1 MIFSNYF
8 LICLLIS
15 LFIKNHVCTY
25 MHRELQKTPLHHQHG
40 SDTHHLLA
48 QLSSI
53 RCISHSLQLPV
64 NPLHHTH
71 HHHHRRRIQLATPP
85 QNQSPSVSKSH
96 QQPRHSF
103 HTPFHSNQLLFPSPV
118 LYIYMYIY
126 IYICVCV
133 YIYMYIY
140 GYMSI

>member
-1 MIFSNYF
+1 MYVH
-8 LICLLIS
+8 ICTVS
-15 LFIKNHVCTY
+15 SRK
-25 MHRELQKTPLHHQHG
+25 HHCIT
-40 SDTHHLLA
+40 SMA
-48 QLSSI
+48 QTRIICWLSSAPS

-64 NPLHHTH
+64 NHLHHTH

-118 LYIYMYIY
+118 SLYIYIHIY
-126 IYICVCV
+126 I
-133 YIYMYIY
+133 YIY
-140 GYMSI
+140 GYMSYVYIYIYISIYGYMSI

>member
-1 MIFSNYF
+1 
-8 LICLLIS
+8 
-15 LFIKNHVCTY
+15 

-53 RCISHSLQLPV
+53 
-64 NPLHHTH
+64 PLHFTFFAATGEPLAPHTH
-71 HHHHRRRIQLATPP
+71 HHHHRRRIQLATLP

-118 LYIYMYIY
+118 NLYIYMYIWIHVNMC
-126 IYICVCV
+126 IYLK
-133 YIYMYIY
+133 IY
-140 GYMSI
+140 GYMSIYIYFFYLFISFSS